1 MSTNEY
7 IFCNILEDGRIRE
20 VAAEMVVTGFKRE
33 DISIKIDENIITIIG
48 EAKKEIPDD
57 NMYFLK
63 QTSDKYFK
71 RVLTLYEEV
80 EKVYAELEG
89 DVLKMRFFT
98 RIAKKPR
105 ATKVEIH

>member
-1 MSTNEY
+1 MSANEY

-33 DISIKIDENIITIIG
+33 DINIKIDGNIITIIG

-63 QTSDKYFK
+63 QSSVKYFK
-71 RVLTLYEEV
+71 KVLTLHEEV
-80 EKVYAELEG
+80 EKVYADLE
-89 DVLKMRFFT
+89 DEILKMRIFT
-98 RIAKKPR
+98 RIAKKP
-105 ATKVEIH
+105 TSVKVEFC